1 VRSEGGG
8 VRRKHHELHA
18 WQLAIELVKE
28 VYALTA
34 SFPRDEIYGLTS
46 QMRRAAISVP
56 SNIAEGA
63 ARATDKEFL
72 HFLHVARGSL
82 SELETQ
88 TILAKELGF
97 AQEVAAVEKMTDDVF
112 GKLGGL
118 IRSKKVAP

>member
-1 VRSEGGG
+1 M
-8 VRRKHHELHA
+8 RRKHHELQA
-18 WQLAIELVKE
+18 WQLAVRLVKE
-28 VYALTA
+28 IYSLTA
-34 SFPRDEIYGLTS
+34 SFPSDERFGLTS

-63 ARATDKEFL
+63 ARATAKEFL

-88 TILAKELGF
+88 IILAKELGF
-97 AQEVAAVEKMTDDVF
+97 AKDTLMVDALVDEVF

-118 IRSKKVAP
+118 IKVKKAAL